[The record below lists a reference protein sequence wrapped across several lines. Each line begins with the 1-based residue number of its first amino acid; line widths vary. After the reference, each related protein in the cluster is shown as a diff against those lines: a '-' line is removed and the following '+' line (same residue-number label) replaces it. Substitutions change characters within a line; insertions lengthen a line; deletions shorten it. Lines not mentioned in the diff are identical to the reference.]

1 MDVLPE
7 HIVMAIEQFET
18 QQMPAAEA
26 STNSRTMADLLP
38 LAVEKHGA
46 ATAVKHRVGDDWAE
60 VTFTELGAIAGAIAK
75 GLIANGISLGDKV
88 SILANTRPEW
98 TYCDFGALQAG
109 ACVAPIYQTN
119 SPEECEYVLNHSEA
133 KIVFVE
139 NGEQLDKI
147 KKIRAQLTHLE
158 MVVIIDPDVDDL
170 GEAITLE
177 ELKQQGTHLS
187 DDVVAERI
195 DAVQPDDLC
204 TIIYTSGT
212 TGPPKGCMITHQN
225 YRNTTTMGA
234 STIFAELGDS
244 GEAGETIYLFLPLA
258 HSFALLVQFISI
270 DVGSTIAFWRGDPTL
285 IIADVAEVKPGIFPS
300 VPRIFEKIYTL
311 ANTVKQS
318 KSPEEQVFFDKAI
331 EIGFQVRM
339 LQNEGKTV
347 PAELQQVFDAADEP
361 VYSLVRNLF
370 GGQLKRAVTGAA
382 PIAKEIL
389 EFFFAC
395 GVPVFEGYGMT
406 ETATLATGNNSVTGF
421 RFGTVGKP
429 VSGVTC
435 RVAADGELLIK
446 GGNVFQGYYKEPGAT
461 AETID
466 GDGWLHTGDLGAIDD
481 DGFVSITGRK
491 KDIIITAGGKNLTP
505 ANFENAMKQN
515 RWVSQS
521 VMFGDRKPYPVALV
535 TLDPEELS
543 ALAAQ
548 LGLETTDNAE
558 LAKHPAVRDLIKS
571 VIDPINEKFARVE
584 QVKKFHILDHDLSQ
598 PTGELTPTLK
608 VKRNV
613 VYEKYAEVFESMYE
627 E

>member
-1 MDVLPE
+1 
-7 HIVMAIEQFET
+7 MAIEQFET